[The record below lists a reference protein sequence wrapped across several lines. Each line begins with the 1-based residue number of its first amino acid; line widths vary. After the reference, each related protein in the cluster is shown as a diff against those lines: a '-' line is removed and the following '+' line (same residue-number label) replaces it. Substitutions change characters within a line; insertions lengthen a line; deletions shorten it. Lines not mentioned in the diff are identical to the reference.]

1 MLGFKMGGVCLLQ
14 TVDAKYAKV
23 TAGVGPDQEVIFE
36 EEQITLDIPKEG
48 LVLESGWTI
57 TPHTHPGV
65 SLCECTT
72 INQTKNFN
80 CVHCGI
86 PNRSLKNR

>member
-1 MLGFKMGGVCLLQ
+1 MLFSLIVLVFKMGGVCLLQ
-14 TVDAKYAKV
+14 TVDAKYAEI

-48 LVLESGWTI
+48 LLLESGWTI

-65 SLCECTT
+65 SYECAT
-72 INQTKNFN
+72 INQAKSF
-80 CVHCGI
+80 
-86 PNRSLKNR
+86 